1 MQNSETVILTS
12 KLQMLATMLDKLEQL
27 YPAFADKVYWERAVE
42 LLAEFCVPE
51 ELRRTVDYS
60 KSMPDEYYMTL
71 IADHLQIEYVTVY
84 EAFYLHAND
93 KLHSSESKESQSL

>member
-1 MQNSETVILTS
+1 MSTSETSSLSS
-12 KLQMLATMLDKLEQL
+12 KLEMLATMLDKLEKL
-27 YPAFADKVYWERAVE
+27 YPEFADKVYWERAIE

-71 IADHLQIEYVTVY
+71 IADHLQIEYVDVY
-84 EAFYLHAND
+84 EAFYLHAN
-93 KLHSSESKESQSL
+93 LHSSKSKEPLSL